1 MKKLDLL
8 YESIMN
14 DLVYTAAEQFKLK
27 TGPKIQYGLLSK
39 TDVETIIGRY
49 LNLYGRMFPNIFVYT
64 KYPAYNTT
72 IHTMKDFND
81 LCNNEKIYD
90 GTGKI
95 QVKFEISGVDFISK
109 RPSARLSISF
119 PEGHK
124 IF

>member
-14 DLVYTAAEQFKLK
+14 DLVYTSAGQFKLK
-27 TGPKIQYGLLSK
+27 SGPKTQYGLLSK

-49 LNLYGRMFPNIFVYT
+49 LNLYGRMFSDIYVYT
-64 KYPAYNTT
+64 KYPAYNRT
-72 IHTMKDFND
+72 IHTIKDFND
-81 LCNNEKIYD
+81 LCNNKKIYD

-95 QVKFEISGVDFISK
+95 QVKFVISGVDFISK
-109 RPSARLSISF
+109 HPSARLSISF
-119 PEGHK
+119 PEGYK

>member
-1 MKKLDLL
+1 MG
-8 YESIMN
+8 
-14 DLVYTAAEQFKLK
+14 K
-27 TGPKIQYGLLSK
+27 T
-39 TDVETIIGRY
+39 
-49 LNLYGRMFPNIFVYT
+49 
-64 KYPAYNTT
+64 YNTT